1 MLLYNIVFRFIVKKQ
16 CLTCSVMRYVLQVQ
30 FYKSLVKIKQFVVFF
45 VYNNKYMNE
54 KQNIKYYN
62 PTKTT
67 QKPFLSK
74 WCPYWGTWGSR
85 GFDLSLPTILSCWR
99 KYRGRDSKKK
109 VIFAIHDVTTNKN
122 VFVYFNDSPK

>member
-1 MLLYNIVFRFIVKKQ
+1 MLLYNIVFRFFVKKQ
-16 CLTCSVMRYVLQVQ
+16 CHVFCYAICFASSILQIIG
-30 FYKSLVKIKQFVVFF
+30 KIKQFVVFF